1 MSAERKTSHKWI
13 WVWDFDKE
21 ERWLNQMAQSGWVLD
36 GLGFCTYHFV
46 RCQPGEYTVRL
57 EMRGHD
63 EAYLAFMEDTGAEY
77 LGRMVKWIYFRKKTA
92 DGPFDLFSDI
102 DSRIAHLNSI
112 SSMLTVIGVANLAIG
127 LANSFNPVIKIG
139 WINLLCATL
148 LMYAL
153 GRIQGKK
160 EHLENE
166 RLLRE

>member
-1 MSAERKTSHKWI
+1 M
-13 WVWDFDKE
+13 
-21 ERWLNQMAQSGWVLD
+21 LQSPSFHQRHNVL
-36 GLGFCTYHFV
+36 LLFQRPLRLHFV

-63 EAYLAFMEDTGAEY
+63 EAYLAFMQETGAEY
-77 LGRMVKWIYFRKKTA
+77 LGRMMKWIYFRKKTA
-92 DGPFDLFSDI
+92 DGPFDLFSDL
-102 DSRIAHLNSI
+102 DSRIAHLDRI
-112 SSMLTVIGVANLAIG
+112 CTLLKPIGAANLVIG

-160 EHLENE
+160 EQLENE